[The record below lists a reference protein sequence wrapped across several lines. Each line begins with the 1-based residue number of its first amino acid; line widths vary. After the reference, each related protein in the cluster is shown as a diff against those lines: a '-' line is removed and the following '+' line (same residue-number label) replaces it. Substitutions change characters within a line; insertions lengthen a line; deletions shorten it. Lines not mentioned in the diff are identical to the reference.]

1 MSLVF
6 AKSVLSSLYKMDG
19 TLLVDGVANM
29 FIFILVQ
36 SHLGIGHNWAQL
48 GTIGHNWA
56 INIKDGWDFDQEQI
70 RWAISLTALSL
81 FSISYNHHKKRMG
94 L

>member
-1 MSLVF
+1 MSLVFAKSVCWATNAKEGWDRVANLRIFNRRSSNHNVMSLVF

-48 GTIGHNWA
+48 GTIG
-56 INIKDGWDFDQEQI
+56 Q
-70 RWAISLTALSL
+70 ST
-81 FSISYNHHKKRMG
+81 
-94 L
+94 